1 MNGTHSFIGGRLK
14 KDVFN
19 KYGILLVSK
28 NTILND
34 ENIQKINVNHIL
46 LGKADICFENQDVS
60 INEMSRVVIQEATEQ
75 VEGIFNL
82 VRYSK
87 KIPIL
92 EVREKIIPSIQQAAE
107 NPNIFQLF
115 SQLQS
120 RDDYTYRH
128 NIGVGVIATLI
139 GKWMNLSETMLS
151 LLTLSATLHD
161 VGKMKVPL
169 DILNKPGRLTEE
181 EFKHIKKHTIHG
193 YDLIKS
199 TIGLSHRT
207 ALVALQHHEREDG
220 SGYPFQLKGEKID
233 LLSKIVGVADVF
245 HAMTSNR
252 VYHNASPFFHV
263 MKQMNEDVFGKL
275 NPEVVTTFVQHI
287 MKSLVGNDV
296 LLTDGRHG
304 TIIMTHPHDPF
315 RPLVQTHESFVDL
328 TRERT
333 VNIDKVLNSSP
344 I

>member
-1 MNGTHSFIGGRLK
+1 
-14 KDVFN
+14 
-19 KYGILLVSK
+19 
-28 NTILND
+28 
-34 ENIQKINVNHIL
+34 
-46 LGKADICFENQDVS
+46 
-60 INEMSRVVIQEATEQ
+60 
-75 VEGIFNL
+75 
-82 VRYSK
+82 
-87 KIPIL
+87 L
-92 EVREKIIPSIQQAAE
+92 EVREKIIPPIQEAAE
-107 NPNIFQLF
+107 NPNVFQLF

-128 NIGVGVIATLI
+128 NIGVGVIAALI
-139 GKWMNLSETMLS
+139 GKWMNLSGSTLS

-169 DILNKPGRLTEE
+169 DILNKPGRLTDE

-199 TIGLSHRT
+199 TVGLSHRT

-252 VYHNASPFFHV
+252 VYHDASPFFHV
-263 MKQMNEDVFGKL
+263 MKQMNDDVFGKL

-287 MKSLVGNDV
+287 MNK
-296 LLTDGRHG
+296 R
-304 TIIMTHPHDPF
+304 IF
-315 RPLVQTHESFVDL
+315 Y
-328 TRERT
+328 
-333 VNIDKVLNSSP
+333 
-344 I
+344 